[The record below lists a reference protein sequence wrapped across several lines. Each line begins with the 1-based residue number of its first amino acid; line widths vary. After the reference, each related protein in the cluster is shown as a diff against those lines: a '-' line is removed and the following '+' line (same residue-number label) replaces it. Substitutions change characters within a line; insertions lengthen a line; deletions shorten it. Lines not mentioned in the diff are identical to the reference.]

1 MAEYI
6 DKGALY
12 EEIAQLEELARNR
25 YLDTPS
31 NSPDYQRYMA
41 QMQERTSLKHLI
53 ADFPD
58 TDVAPVLPGKWEWFE
73 EWSQGT
79 TEYPTECDD
88 CGWRCSNCKTAL
100 EDVVGGYWD
109 DPYDEPKLKFCPN
122 CGAKMDLDD
131 AEKYDM
137 EMSL

>member
-1 MAEYI
+1 MW
-6 DKGALY
+6 GASATAVY
-12 EEIAQLEELARNR
+12 ESIRDVPAA
-25 YLDTPS
+25 
-31 NSPDYQRYMA
+31 
-41 QMQERTSLKHLI
+41 
-53 ADFPD
+53 
-58 TDVAPVLPGKWEWFE
+58 DVAPVVHGRWEWFE
-73 EWSQGT
+73 EWSPGT

>member
-6 DKGALY
+6 DRESIYKTLSMENPFGWNNDDLG
-12 EEIAQLEELARNR
+12 ELFRQAK
-25 YLDTPS
+25 P
-31 NSPDYQRYMA
+31 A
-41 QMQERTSLKHLI
+41 
-53 ADFPD
+53 
-58 TDVAPVLPGKWEWFE
+58 DVAPVRHGRWEWFE
-73 EWSQGT
+73 EWSPGT

-122 CGAKMDLDD
+122 CGAKMDLED